1 MRMDTEGIRINIH
14 DFKKGSF
21 FIQTSKEK
29 IHSIF
34 VLAGDIQLD
43 GKKNIKGT
51 FLTIS
56 QTDSFEIYCD
66 RKSSIFEV
74 ISPLYP
80 SYRTYS

>member
-1 MRMDTEGIRINIH
+1 MENSLKNIASYDDYNVSQFKIKIKNNGSTTIIKGEGSPMRMDTEGISINIH

-43 GKKNIKGT
+43 GKKKH
-51 FLTIS
+51 
-56 QTDSFEIYCD
+56 
-66 RKSSIFEV
+66 
-74 ISPLYP
+74 
-80 SYRTYS
+80 